1 MKKILLILALSVF
14 AFFGYKFYKEKD
26 LTKEKELVFY
36 GNVDT
41 RVVNLSFRFL
51 GEIKELLKDEGQS
64 VKKGEKLAHL
74 DNSYIQNQIKSLKSK
89 INLEKIKLEKLKN
102 GFRKEEIAQ
111 ESANLNLAKI
121 NHKKAQDIFKRQ
133 ERLHKSKAT
142 SEETY
147 IIAKNDLNAAKAN
160 VDLAQARYDLIL
172 SGNRYEDIKAQ
183 EELVELLK
191 IQLEKTQIDLDN
203 TIITSPIDGVVLK
216 RFQEVG
222 SLASPNVSVF
232 EIAKAKD
239 FWIRA
244 YIDESNLGKIKP
256 NQEML
261 IFTDIK
267 KEPYLGKIGFISSM
281 AEFTPKNVQT
291 QKLRSDLVYKFRV
304 FITNPDEKIKQG
316 LPVHLK
322 IKDDKS

>member
-1 MKKILLILALSVF
+1 MKKILLILVLFVF

-26 LTKEKELVFY
+26 LNKENELIFY

-51 GEIKELLKDEGQS
+51 GEIKKLLKDEGEN

-74 DNSYIQNQIKSLKSK
+74 DNSYIQNQIKSLETK
-89 INLEKIKLEKLKN
+89 IKLENIKLEKLEN

-111 ESANLNLAKI
+111 EKANLNLAKI

-133 ERLHKSKAT
+133 ERLYKSKAT

-147 IIAKNDLNAAKAN
+147 IIAKNNLNAAKAS
-160 VDLAQARYDLIL
+160 VDLAQAKYDLIL
-172 SGNRYEDIKAQ
+172 SGSRYEDIKAQ
-183 EELVELLK
+183 KELVNLLK
-191 IQLEKTQIDLDN
+191 IQLEKTQIDLNN

-222 SLASPNVSVF
+222 SLASPNTSVF
-232 EIAKAKD
+232 EIAKSKD
-239 FWIRA
+239 FWVRA

-267 KEPYLGKIGFISSM
+267 DKPYKGKIGFISSM

-304 FITNPDEKIKQG
+304 FIINPDDKIKQG